1 MSVPLLTIAGSGTGA
16 LEALLGARKLLG
28 AQVELCLIAPERE
41 FHYRPIHPDS
51 LFAPVRE
58 RSLRIAEIAKIAG
71 ARLVADRA
79 AVVDQQRRSVLTR
92 DGDSVGFDYLLL
104 APGGR
109 SKRALRQ
116 GELWMRGGDPAFL
129 DDIIVELGTGKIH
142 RVAVVV
148 PRGAR
153 WSVPAYELALVM
165 AWSTANAAR
174 AKVTL
179 ITAEEQ
185 PLAALGDATS
195 TAVARELDA
204 AGVELLTAVES
215 VDVPAPESG
224 RRAKAVELF
233 LLPEDSDPAADP
245 LIGQPTDPDHMRPS
259 GGSRVAFD
267 RMISLPTV
275 VGPQIAGVATDAA
288 GFIEVDE
295 TLRVCGSER
304 VWAVGACL
312 AATLEHSALAARQAD
327 AAIAAIAAEVSG
339 TPSGEPLEG
348 ATELTG
354 ILLTGRR
361 EQWLAE
367 NPVGTREPS
376 TRCLWWPPGRAV
388 GSMLAEQIAAW
399 DTSLES
405 KLPSGPE
412 GLVVRAP
419 IALDHGGAAAPTGV
433 WTSDEDREREI
444 RSRQGRAIARRE
456 REAEEELRELESGL
470 ETLAARQ
477 EQAIREL
484 RQHGYLRER

>member
-1 MSVPLLTIAGSGTGA
+1 MSVPLLTIVGSGTGA

-28 AQVELCLIAPERE
+28 AEVELCLIAPERE
-41 FHYRPIHPDS
+41 FHYRPIDPDS
-51 LFAPVRE
+51 LFAPVCE
-58 RSLRIAEIAKIAG
+58 RSLRIAEIAEIAG
-71 ARLVADRA
+71 ARLVDDRA

-109 SKRALRQ
+109 SQRALRQ

-129 DDIIVELGTGKIH
+129 DDIIVELGAGKIH

-165 AWSTANAAR
+165 AWSTADAAR

-224 RRAKAVELF
+224 RRAKAVELV
-233 LLPEDSDPAADP
+233 LLPEDGDRAADA
-245 LIGQPTDPDHMRPS
+245 LIGQPPDPDHVRFS

-275 VGPQIAGVATDAA
+275 VGPKIAGVATDAA

-339 TPSGEPLEG
+339 TPLGEPLEG

-388 GSMLAEQIAAW
+388 GRMLAEQIAAR

-405 KLPSGPE
+405 NLPSGPE

-419 IALDHGGAAAPTGV
+419 IALDHGAAAAPTAV
-433 WTSDEDREREI
+433 WTSDEAREREI
-444 RSRQGRAIARRE
+444 RSRHGRAIARRE
-456 REAEEELRELESGL
+456 REAEEELRDLESGL
-470 ETLAARQ
+470 EILAARQ

-484 RQHGYLRER
+484 RQHGYLRGR